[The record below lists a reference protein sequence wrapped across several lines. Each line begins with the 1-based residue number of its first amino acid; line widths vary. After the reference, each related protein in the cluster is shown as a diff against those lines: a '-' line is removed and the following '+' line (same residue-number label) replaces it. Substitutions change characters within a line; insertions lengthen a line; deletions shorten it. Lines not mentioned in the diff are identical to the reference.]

1 MAMTLRLKPE
11 IDQALTEFANSQ
23 GISKAQA
30 AVNAIESYLKQQCT
44 DAVTRKAFDLVLER
58 DAELLRRLSDA

>member
-11 IDQALTEFANSQ
+11 VDQALTEFATTN

-30 AVNAIESYLKQQCT
+30 AANAIESYLEQQST
-44 DAVTRKAFDLVLER
+44 EVITRKAFEIVLER
-58 DAELLRRLSDA
+58 DAELLRRLADS